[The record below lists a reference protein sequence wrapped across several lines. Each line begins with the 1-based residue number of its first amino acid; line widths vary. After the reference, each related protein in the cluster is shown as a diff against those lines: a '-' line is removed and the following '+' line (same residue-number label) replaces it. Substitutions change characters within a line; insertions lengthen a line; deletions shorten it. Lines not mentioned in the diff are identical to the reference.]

1 VKKVI
6 VSASAVAVLV
16 AGLTLAGSA
25 RGQNT
30 KGAGAAEA
38 DQVPHKVGLI
48 DMAYVF
54 KKYTK
59 FDNLRDG
66 LKAEISKSEEQV
78 KLAAKQLNDL
88 QTKMK
93 TYKEGSEEYK
103 GVEQVL
109 LKKSTEFETFRK
121 SQQREFLRQESQIYK
136 TVYMEVSALVQR
148 YAKTYQYTLIIR
160 FNREDPEASEN
171 PQEVMQRMNKQVVY
185 YREDDDITESIV
197 EALNQR
203 YAKKAG
209 ATTSGRSAN
218 GESGRAN
225 TRPTTKQ

>member
-1 VKKVI
+1 MKKVI
-6 VSASAVAVLV
+6 LSASAVAVLV

-38 DQVPHKVGLI
+38 EQIPHKVGLI
-48 DMAYVF
+48 DMAHVF
-54 KKYTK
+54 KKYHK
-59 FDNLRDG
+59 FDNLRED
-66 LKAEISKSEEQV
+66 LKAEIAKSEEQV
-78 KLAAKQLNDL
+78 RRLAEEIKAIQGQLKEL
-88 QTKMK
+88 
-93 TYKEGSEEYK
+93 KEGSDDYK
-103 GVEQVL
+103 VVEQKF
-109 LKKSTEFETFRK
+109 LKKTSDFETFRK

-136 TVYMEVSALVQR
+136 TVYVEASNLVQR
-148 YAKTYQYTLIIR
+148 YAKSYQYTLIIR